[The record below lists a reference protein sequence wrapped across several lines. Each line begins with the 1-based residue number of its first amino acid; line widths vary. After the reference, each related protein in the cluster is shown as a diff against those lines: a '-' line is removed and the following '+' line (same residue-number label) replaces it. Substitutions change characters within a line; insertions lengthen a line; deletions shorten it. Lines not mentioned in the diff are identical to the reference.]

1 VVDRDEEADEQGEA
15 GQDTAGDQRQ
25 APSRRGPLAEVG
37 EDVETRNDA
46 EDDDGRDIERGIP
59 ARGQERQ
66 VFAGEAGTPPLPSR
80 TSMSC
85 WTRSI
90 GTGNT
95 ITVFR
100 STPISVRVC
109 R

>member
-1 VVDRDEEADEQGEA
+1 MA
-15 GQDTAGDQRQ
+15 AGDQEAEQQREP
-25 APSRRGPLAEVG
+25 AECTTGDEGYDPGGRVALAEVG
-37 EDVETRNDA
+37 EHIEGGDDA
-46 EDDDGRDIERGIP
+46 KKDNRPEIDGGVAANEKQD
-59 ARGQERQ
+59 Q
-66 VFAGEAGTPPLPSR
+66 VFAGVAPPLPWRISI
-80 TSMSC
+80 SC

-90 GTGNT
+90 GTGKT

>member
-1 VVDRDEEADEQGEA
+1 MDDRNQEANQQRQS
-15 GQDTAGDQRQ
+15 GQDAARDQRQ
-25 APSRRGPLAEVG
+25 DAGGREPFAEVG
-37 EDVETRNDA
+37 EDVKAGDDP
-46 EDDDGRDIERGIP
+46 EDDNRRDVERGVA

-66 VFAGEAGTPPLPSR
+66 VFAGDALGRSR
-80 TSMSC
+80 SSMSC

-90 GTGNT
+90 GTGKT

>member
-1 VVDRDEEADEQGEA
+1 MDDGNQQADEQRQT
-15 GQDTAGDQRQ
+15 GQDAAGDQRQ
-25 APSRRGPLAEVG
+25 DARSGEAFAEVR
-37 EDVETRNDA
+37 EDVKAGDDA
-46 EDDDGRDIERGIP
+46 EDDDGRDVERGIP

-66 VFAGEAGTPPLPSR
+66 VFAGDDGTPPLRSR
-80 TSMSC
+80 RSMSC

-90 GTGNT
+90 GTGKT
-95 ITVFR
+95 MTVFR